1 MDATEKLLELELAR
15 EARRKSRNKMLVAL
29 LVIALLFAAFA
40 VWGVTS
46 QRAADERFDR
56 IQRIS
61 QIDR

>member
-1 MDATEKLLELELAR
+1 MDATEKLLELELTR
-15 EARRKSRNKMLVAL
+15 EARRKSRNKMLVVL

>member
-40 VWGVTS
+40 VWGITS

>member
-1 MDATEKLLELELAR
+1 MDATQELLEIERAR
-15 EARRKSRNKMLVAL
+15 ESRRVKRNRWLVIL

-40 VWGVTS
+40 AWGIAS